1 MNKLQIGKMPQL
13 PFEVSEA
20 INQLRINLS
29 FCGSDVKT
37 IMITSS
43 TPNEGKSFVTMQ
55 LWRMIAE
62 LGTPA
67 VLIDCDFRKSEM
79 RSKYGMSTSG
89 QLIGG
94 VHYLAGKAELDD
106 VIYET
111 NVPNGYIIPVA
122 KTVTNPTIL
131 LESERFAQMIE
142 HCRQRFGVVLIDT
155 PPLGSVADAMNI
167 ATHCDGTVLVVRGGE
182 TPRKVV
188 GDSVQQLKRTGVPL
202 LGVVLD
208 RAEMNSKSSLY
219 YKRYYKSGYYYRDTA
234 ARDRSLSRNKY
245 GGNRYEKE
253 IRSSSRRCGDGSC
266 HERFCF
272 RSRRREGAQH
282 HRRRHRPC
290 QRNFCSSV

>member
-89 QLIGG
+89 Q
-94 VHYLAGKAELDD
+94 
-106 VIYET
+106 
-111 NVPNGYIIPVA
+111 
-122 KTVTNPTIL
+122 
-131 LESERFAQMIE
+131 
-142 HCRQRFGVVLIDT
+142 
-155 PPLGSVADAMNI
+155 
-167 ATHCDGTVLVVRGGE
+167 
-182 TPRKVV
+182 
-188 GDSVQQLKRTGVPL
+188 
-202 LGVVLD
+202 
-208 RAEMNSKSSLY
+208 
-219 YKRYYKSGYYYRDTA
+219 
-234 ARDRSLSRNKY
+234 
-245 GGNRYEKE
+245 
-253 IRSSSRRCGDGSC
+253 
-266 HERFCF
+266 
-272 RSRRREGAQH
+272 RSRI
-282 HRRRHRPC
+282 PC
-290 QRNFCSSV
+290 SARARSQLVGVWPGGTSSAG

>member
-1 MNKLQIGKMPQL
+1 
-13 PFEVSEA
+13 
-20 INQLRINLS
+20 
-29 FCGSDVKT
+29 
-37 IMITSS
+37 
-43 TPNEGKSFVTMQ
+43 MQ

-62 LGTPA
+62 LGTSA

-89 QLIGG
+89 QLLGG

-122 KTVTNPTIL
+122 KTVTNPAIL
-131 LESERFAQMIE
+131 LESERFAQMVE
-142 HCRQRFGVVLIDT
+142 HCRQRYGVVLIDT
-155 PPLGSVADAMNI
+155 PPLGSVADALNI

-219 YKRYYKSGYYYRDTA
+219 YKRYYKSGYYY
-234 ARDRSLSRNKY
+234 KGY
-245 GGNRYEKE
+245 GSEK
-253 IRSSSRRCGDGSC
+253 S
-266 HERFCF
+266 
-272 RSRRREGAQH
+272 Q
-282 HRRRHRPC
+282 PV
-290 QRNFCSSV
+290 QK

>member
-94 VHYLAGKAELDD
+94 VQGVLLGEVGSHPDL
-106 VIYET
+106 IF
-111 NVPNGYIIPVA
+111 PVDPGHDA
-122 KTVTNPTIL
+122 
-131 LESERFAQMIE
+131 A
-142 HCRQRFGVVLIDT
+142 VVL
-155 PPLGSVADAMNI
+155 L
-167 ATHCDGTVLVVRGGE
+167 CLLRRGC
-182 TPRKVV
+182 
-188 GDSVQQLKRTGVPL
+188 L
-202 LGVVLD
+202 
-208 RAEMNSKSSLY
+208 
-219 YKRYYKSGYYYRDTA
+219 
-234 ARDRSLSRNKY
+234 
-245 GGNRYEKE
+245 
-253 IRSSSRRCGDGSC
+253 RR
-266 HERFCF
+266 
-272 RSRRREGAQH
+272 
-282 HRRRHRPC
+282 
-290 QRNFCSSV
+290 

>member
-122 KTVTNPTIL
+122 KTVTNPAIL
-131 LESERFAQMIE
+131 LESERFAQMIK

-155 PPLGSVADAMNI
+155 PPLGSVADALNI
-167 ATHCDGTVLVVRGGE
+167 ATTATAPFWWCAAMRRPARSWAIRFSSSSAPECPSGR
-182 TPRKVV
+182 
-188 GDSVQQLKRTGVPL
+188 
-202 LGVVLD
+202 
-208 RAEMNSKSSLY
+208 RAEPC
-219 YKRYYKSGYYYRDTA
+219 
-234 ARDRSLSRNKY
+234 RN
-245 GGNRYEKE
+245 E
-253 IRSSSRRCGDGSC
+253 
-266 HERFCF
+266 
-272 RSRRREGAQH
+272 
-282 HRRRHRPC
+282 
-290 QRNFCSSV
+290 

>member
-131 LESERFAQMIE
+131 LESERFTQMIE
-142 HCRQRFGVVLIDT
+142 HC
-155 PPLGSVADAMNI
+155 
-167 ATHCDGTVLVVRGGE
+167 DGIVLVVRGGE

-219 YKRYYKSGYYYRDTA
+219 YKRYYKSGYYY
-234 ARDRSLSRNKY
+234 KGY
-245 GGNRYEKE
+245 GSEK
-253 IRSSSRRCGDGSC
+253 S
-266 HERFCF
+266 
-272 RSRRREGAQH
+272 Q
-282 HRRRHRPC
+282 PV
-290 QRNFCSSV
+290 QK

>member
-79 RSKYGMSTSG
+79 RNKYGMSTSG

-122 KTVTNPTIL
+122 KTVTNPAIL
-131 LESERFAQMIE
+131 LERALCADDRALPPAFVGDYAERHE
-142 HCRQRFGVVLIDT
+142 HRRPLRRHRFWCR
-155 PPLGSVADAMNI
+155 
-167 ATHCDGTVLVVRGGE
+167 E
-182 TPRKVV
+182 TPRAHGRSCSAAATFWV
-188 GDSVQQLKRTGVPL
+188 SCW
-202 LGVVLD
+202 
-208 RAEMNSKSSLY
+208 
-219 YKRYYKSGYYYRDTA
+219 TA
-234 ARDRSLSRNKY
+234 QK
-245 GGNRYEKE
+245 
-253 IRSSSRRCGDGSC
+253 
-266 HERFCF
+266 
-272 RSRRREGAQH
+272 
-282 HRRRHRPC
+282 
-290 QRNFCSSV
+290 

>member
-94 VHYLAGKAELDD
+94 VHYLAGWM
-106 VIYET
+106 T
-111 NVPNGYIIPVA
+111 SSMR
-122 KTVTNPTIL
+122 PT
-131 LESERFAQMIE
+131 S
-142 HCRQRFGVVLIDT
+142 
-155 PPLGSVADAMNI
+155 P
-167 ATHCDGTVLVVRGGE
+167 
-182 TPRKVV
+182 
-188 GDSVQQLKRTGVPL
+188 TG
-202 LGVVLD
+202 
-208 RAEMNSKSSLY
+208 
-219 YKRYYKSGYYYRDTA
+219 
-234 ARDRSLSRNKY
+234 
-245 GGNRYEKE
+245 
-253 IRSSSRRCGDGSC
+253 ISSRW
-266 HERFCF
+266 
-272 RSRRREGAQH
+272 Q
-282 HRRRHRPC
+282 RP
-290 QRNFCSSV
+290 